1 MHRPVDDMFHSTSSS
16 RDSRYDPAFNGGRQD
31 LATTLTEIF
40 AEGWAQL
47 DPHKKRALINM
58 VEGSNHASE
67 ESAEQPLEQADFREG
82 KGSEQSMGEGTPS
95 KRAKEEYCSPKE
107 GEPRLTKTSLTL
119 DEDKYNQL
127 RMYSLV
133 ERVPLREI
141 FDIAMDMYIDEFV
154 DDSYSWGGHST
165 GE

>member
-1 MHRPVDDMFHSTSSS
+1 MHRPVEDMFHSTSSS
-16 RDSRYDPAFNGGRQD
+16 RDSGYDPAFNGGRQD
-31 LATTLTEIF
+31 LATALTEIF
-40 AEGWAQL
+40 VEGLAQL

-67 ESAEQPLEQADFREG
+67 GSAEQLLEQADPREG
-82 KGSEQSMGEGTPS
+82 KGSEQSMGEGKPS
-95 KRAKEEYCSPKE
+95 KRAKEEYCSPEE

-119 DEDKYNQL
+119 DKGKYNQL

-141 FDIAMDMYIDEFV
+141 FDTAMDWYIDEFV
-154 DDSYSWGGHST
+154 DDSYSWGSHST